1 MGALMKTESIRLI
14 EELAANAW
22 RPEIEQHIG
31 GWRLR
36 FSGGDSRRVNSVWP
50 NRDPGPQPLEEYLAL
65 AEAFYQRVGIVPRFQ
80 VCPAVQPEDL
90 PDRLAARGYSQT
102 AHTTVM
108 TANADA
114 LSPAPKPSSW
124 ALTGTE
130 ALTDAWFETYTRF
143 AGYSVGSLPVRR
155 GILSRIGPAA
165 HFVMAH
171 VDDIPAATGLGVAER
186 GWMGVFCM
194 VTDAERR
201 RQGLAS
207 AVIRALA
214 YWGRY
219 QGAENVYL
227 QVMDDNPAA
236 FRLYEKLGFTPFYQY
251 AYREKL

>member
-1 MGALMKTESIRLI
+1 MTEPIRFI

-50 NRDPGPQPLEEYLAL
+50 NRLPGPQPLEDYLAL
-65 AEAFYQRVGIVPRFQ
+65 AEAFYHRLGIVPRFQ
-80 VCPAVQPEDL
+80 VCPAAQPEDL
-90 PDRLAARGYSQT
+90 FEVLAARGYTQT

-108 TANADA
+108 TASSDV
-114 LSPAPKPSSW
+114 LVPVPRPASW
-124 ALTGTE
+124 ALTGAE
-130 ALTDAWFETYTRF
+130 ALTDEWFEVYTGF
-143 AGYSVGSLPVRR
+143 AGYSAESLPVRR
-155 GILSRIGPAA
+155 GILSRIGPPA
-165 HFVMAH
+165 HFVLAH
-171 VDDIPAATGLGVAER
+171 VDGIPAATGLGVAER

-194 VTDAERR
+194 VTDAGQR

-214 YWGRY
+214 YWGRS
-219 QGAENVYL
+219 QGAENIFL

-236 FRLYEKLGFTPFYQY
+236 VRLYEKLGFTPFYQY
-251 AYREKL
+251 AYWEKR